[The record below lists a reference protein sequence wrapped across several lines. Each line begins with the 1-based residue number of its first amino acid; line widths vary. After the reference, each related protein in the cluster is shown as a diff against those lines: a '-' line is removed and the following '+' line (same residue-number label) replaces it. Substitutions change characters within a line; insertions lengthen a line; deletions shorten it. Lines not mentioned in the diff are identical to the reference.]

1 MSLRE
6 RLINAGVSVLSEGID
21 SSKEMLAN
29 NIVSSFDDMG
39 MANANPGEFSPEE
52 ITDKNNLVNTAAMS
66 NDTDF
71 EGKEETQTDASS
83 IINTMNDLADDMVD
97 ISVDVENQE
106 DHEHHCHHPHEEEK
120 ALHILEFGESYLGR
134 YVDKILGGKTC
145 EEYLIAFNE
154 SGEKPKKYTTRR
166 NASGDY
172 EIIGEDGK
180 IASICDTE
188 EEADEWIKEHNE
200 FLAESDYA
208 GPRDW
213 NPDTRINASNV
224 LTTLKKEIG
233 EGSEALHVDQVYDK
247 NHNDAYKVS
256 QIDEKLLPKEL
267 KVETIVLK
275 LGDNNVYYKDKM
287 SDNYPLPQ

>member
-6 RLINAGVSVLSEGID
+6 QLIKAGVSVLSEGID

-52 ITDKNNLVNTAAMS
+52 ITDKNNLTNVAAMS

-71 EGKEETQTDASS
+71 EGKVDDQNAVSGVMDV
-83 IINTMNDLADDMVD
+83 MQDLADDMVN
-97 ISVDVENQE
+97 ISVDMEKPEEHNE
-106 DHEHHCHHPHEEEK
+106 DEEK
-120 ALHILEFGESYLGR
+120 QLHILEFGESYLGR
-134 YVDKILGGKTC
+134 YIDKILGGKTC
-145 EEYLIAFNE
+145 EEYLVAFNE
-154 SGEKPKKYTTRR
+154 NGEKSKKYTTRR

-180 IASICDTE
+180 IASVCDTE
-188 EEADEWIKEHNE
+188 EEAEEWIKEHNK
-200 FLAESDYA
+200 FLTESDYA

-224 LTTLKKEIG
+224 LTTLKREIG
-233 EGSEALHVDQVYDK
+233 KGSEALHVDQVYDK
-247 NHNDAYKVS
+247 DHNNAYKVS
-256 QIDEKLLPKEL
+256 QIDEKLLPK
-267 KVETIVLK
+267 KIQVETTLFE
-275 LGDNNVYYKDKM
+275 LGDNNIYYQNKI
-287 SDNYPLPQ
+287 SDTYPLPK